1 MSLLPDTSTGNFNMR
16 ETGLDYSHTTG
27 IHSGEESESP
37 LDDGQG
43 FDGTSGLPL
52 DYPSSVLSTPLQTG
66 PFLSEISPNE
76 GDETPFL
83 EDQIFNAERIVDS
96 TGCQTPFPGDLST
109 WSDYKPKD
117 VSKPKDSFFRDTI
130 PFESIVADFEGIEM
144 RVDVDIQANIERGF
158 LVREGRWTCYRRNYF
173 SVACSF
179 SLCPSIY
186 RVPLY
191 ICRSNYDRLLIQGFA
206 MALSATVGDEPDDSQ
221 LLFQYDSSRSDKSKS
236 KPKPRI
242 QFGKATTVKGK
253 TRNHQNDHQLVLDL
267 YAKALDTTTQLSF
280 WVLIA
285 RRPSEPIVVR
295 GRSPKYYD
303 DNEEDGKNGGRE
315 GGIKSSSE
323 VIYPGPTDLGSQ
335 HWATAANP
343 RDPIE
348 RGKCNEQ
355 KLEGHTLSSN
365 DGLPAPEWLFLD
377 SGNVDHDFLDELD
390 TCWMQAMSKEWSDN
404 MGDL

>member
-1 MSLLPDTSTGNFNMR
+1 M
-16 ETGLDYSHTTG
+16 
-27 IHSGEESESP
+27 
-37 LDDGQG
+37 
-43 FDGTSGLPL
+43 
-52 DYPSSVLSTPLQTG
+52 
-66 PFLSEISPNE
+66 SEISRNE

-83 EDQIFNAERIVDS
+83 EDQILNAAQIVDS
-96 TGCQTPFPGDLST
+96 TACQNSFPGDLST
-109 WSDYKPKD
+109 WSDYKPKG

-144 RVDVDIQANIERGF
+144 KVDIDIQANIERGF

-186 RVPLY
+186 RIPLY
-191 ICRSNYDRLLIQGFA
+191 ICRNNYDRLPIQGFA

-221 LLFQYDSSRSDKSKS
+221 LLFQYDSSRNDKSKS
-236 KPKPRI
+236 KPKPVCLQDMTPHIFERI

-267 YAKALDTTTQLSF
+267 YAKVLDTTTQLPF

-285 RRPSEPIVVR
+285 RRPSEPVVVR

-303 DNEEDGKNGGRE
+303 DNEEDGKNGGRQ
-315 GGIKSSSE
+315 GGIKNSSE
-323 VIYPGPTDLGSQ
+323 AIYPGPTDLGSQ

-343 RDPIE
+343 SDPIE

-355 KLEGHTLSSN
+355 KLEGHTLSPN

-390 TCWMQAMSKEWSDN
+390 TCWIKAMSKEWSDN
-404 MGDL
+404 LGDL